1 LKRGKES
8 VCVRRGVETEDININ
23 YKVLL
28 FVVDFN
34 EIRGFTLGWGW
45 LN

>member
-1 LKRGKES
+1 LRIGKDKVS
-8 VCVRRGVETEDININ
+8 VRKSVGTEDININ

-34 EIRGFTLGWGW
+34 EIRGFTLEEG
-45 LN
+45 